1 MVNIRE
7 NIVLTR
13 KIRFRLMK
21 YSLEPLKNVNIW
33 ISLKNLLKDRRPQI
47 IYYNI
52 VLLTCDSETGET
64 KLCCFGDVFRS
75 GGIVKGREEVIFLK
89 VTIVKASGGSRNLW
103 SGGGTQGLLATDSA
117 VVFQPKWQS
126 QVLTL

>member
-52 VLLTCDSETGET
+52 VLLTCNSETG
-64 KLCCFGDVFRS
+64 KPNYVVLGMYS
-75 GGIVKGREEVIFLK
+75 EVVEL
-89 VTIVKASGGSRNLW
+89 
-103 SGGGTQGLLATDSA
+103 
-117 VVFQPKWQS
+117 
-126 QVLTL
+126 